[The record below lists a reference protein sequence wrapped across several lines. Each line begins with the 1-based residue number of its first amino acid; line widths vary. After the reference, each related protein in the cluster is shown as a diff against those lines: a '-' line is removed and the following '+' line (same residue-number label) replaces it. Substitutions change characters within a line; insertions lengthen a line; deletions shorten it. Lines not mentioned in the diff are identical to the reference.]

1 MANPTVDCNQIRELA
16 KLLEETGLAEVE
28 ITEGDRSIRV
38 VRNGVITA
46 TAAPVGT
53 ATPSAVAAPALP
65 ASDEPHP
72 GAVTSPM
79 VGTIYLAA
87 SPGAEPFV
95 KAGSQVAEGDT
106 LLIVE
111 AMKVMNPIPAP
122 RAGTVKSILVDDG
135 QPVEF
140 DEPLLILE

>member
-1 MANPTVDCNQIRELA
+1 MANPTFDCNQIRELA

-38 VRNGVITA
+38 VRNGVTTA

-53 ATPSAVAAPALP
+53 AAPSAVAAPAPP

-87 SPGAEPFV
+87 SPGDAPFV
-95 KAGSQVAEGDT
+95 KSGIQVAEGDT